1 MRGKLLSTFRLGLSQ
16 WAPDHNTIDY
26 AAIRDKHAQL
36 AQPQCFESWFLG
48 KISLR
53 KLDISFWT
61 FFMMNNMLPFPLSP
75 WEVHD
80 LHPAT
85 FWGWMGLAPPN
96 IVWAW
101 GDRVGENGITGW
113 EVSQNPFWGL
123 HWDLADLTGT
133 LCSPCMLSQQVTESP
148 TILRLIRVGFPKLFI
163 VNQVSQSF
171 SHFCV
176 LPDAHFS
183 VLVKPIHQNCWN
195 TDNYSSQTKQLWHLF
210 AYSDTLSISLYDFRT
225 LTHQDLLTPHKCIH
239 SATSTGK
246 SLQGWC
252 CRMDPTINPI
262 GPITP
267 QTTTSNLNFSLK
279 INVAF

>member
-16 WAPDHNTIDY
+16 WAPDHNAIDY

-75 WEVHD
+75 WEVRD

-85 FWGWMGLAPPN
+85 FWGWMGLASPN

-101 GDRVGENGITGW
+101 GDRVGENGMTCW
-113 EVSQNPFWGL
+113 EVSQNPSRGL
-123 HWDLADLTGT
+123 HWDLADLTQA
-133 LCSPCMLSQQVTESP
+133 LCSPCMLSQQVKKSSM
-148 TILRLIRVGFPKLFI
+148 ILKLTRLGFPELFI

-171 SHFCV
+171 GPSCGF
-176 LPDAHFS
+176 PDAHS

-195 TDNYSSQTKQLWHLF
+195 PDNYSSQVKQLWHLF
-210 AYSDTLSISLYDFRT
+210 AYSDTLSISLYDFWT
-225 LTHQDLLTPHKCIH
+225 LTHQDLPTSHKYTH

-246 SLQGWC
+246 PLQGWC
-252 CRMDPTINPI
+252 CRMDPTS
-262 GPITP
+262 GPVGPTTL
-267 QTTTSNLNFSLK
+267 QATTSNLNFSLK
-279 INVAF
+279 INVDF